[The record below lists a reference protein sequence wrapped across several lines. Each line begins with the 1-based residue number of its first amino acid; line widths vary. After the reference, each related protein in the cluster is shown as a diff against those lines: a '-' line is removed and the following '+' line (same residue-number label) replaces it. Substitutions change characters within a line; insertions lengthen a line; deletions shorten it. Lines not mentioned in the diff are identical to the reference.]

1 MSGYGQSWNGHW
13 REFLTLRGVKG
24 FGVVDFGEDGKTTFE
39 WNIPIKRWLTV
50 EIRNNGGAWDE
61 DNSRAATI
69 PE

>member
-1 MSGYGQSWNGHW
+1 MSGYGQRWNGHW

-39 WNIPIKRWLTV
+39 WNIPTKRWLTV